1 MRKEYSSNVTG
12 EQSEKIR
19 KGLKGTKWLQMQ
31 ERNRKILD
39 ISKFFCYN
47 KRNQKGVHM
56 MKARIRL
63 FRTRHPF
70 DIPATDELFLEAI
83 RENVSYHYAHCKPY
97 QSILRKLHFSPDK
110 LRNDQDLAKLPFLP
124 TVLFKKHRLF
134 SMSER
139 RIPIKATSS
148 GTKGQF
154 SRIGLDWGSLLCG
167 FYMVVRIAKWRGL
180 FSFRPTNYV
189 ILGYQPHK
197 SNQMAVM
204 KTAYGATLF
213 APALHRCYALQYRDG
228 SYIPDL
234 ESVIKYLEQFGKK
247 KFPVRFM
254 GFPSYTYF
262 LLKLMDERNIRI
274 PLPKH
279 SKIMLG
285 GGWKQFYT
293 EQVNKQTLYDLI
305 KRILDVDEENVI
317 EFFGAVEHPI
327 LYCDCPKHHFHVL
340 VYSRVIIRDV
350 HTLEP
355 VPNGTIGLVNLLT
368 PMAEAVPITSIMT
381 DDLGIL
387 HDGSKCSCGLESPY
401 LEIIGRIGLKDIRTC
416 AAGAAELLG
425 GKTV

>member
-1 MRKEYSSNVTG
+1 
-12 EQSEKIR
+12 
-19 KGLKGTKWLQMQ
+19 
-31 ERNRKILD
+31 
-39 ISKFFCYN
+39 
-47 KRNQKGVHM
+47 
-56 MKARIRL
+56 MKARGRL
-63 FRTRHPF
+63 FTTRHPF
-70 DIPATDELFLEAI
+70 HVQETDELFLEAV
-83 RENVSYHYAHCKPY
+83 RENVSYHYAHCEPY
-97 QSILRKLHFSPDK
+97 RSILQKLQFSS
-110 LRNDQDLAKLPFLP
+110 DQLGDIRDLAKLPVLP

-134 SMSER
+134 SMPEW

-154 SRIGLDWGSLLCG
+154 SRIGLDWGGLFCG
-167 FYMVVRIAKWRGL
+167 FHMVVRIAKWRKL
-180 FSFRPTNYV
+180 LSLRPTNYV

-213 APALHRCYALQYRDG
+213 APAMHRCYALRYRDG
-228 SYIPDL
+228 GYALDL
-234 ESVIKYLEQFGKK
+234 ESVLKHLEQFGKK

-262 LLKLMDERNIRI
+262 LLKLMDERNLRI

-293 EQVNKQTLYDLI
+293 EQVDKQTLYDLI

-327 LYCDCPKHHFHVL
+327 LYCDCPNHHFHVP

-350 HTLEP
+350 QTLEP
-355 VPNGTIGLVNLLT
+355 VPNGTVGLVNLLT
-368 PMAEAVPITSIMT
+368 PMVKAVPITSIMT

-387 HDGSKCSCGLESPY
+387 HDGGKCGCGLDSPY
-401 LEIIGRIGLKDIRTC
+401 LEIIGRVGLKDIKTC
-416 AAGAAELLG
+416 AAGAAELLEEG
-425 GKTV
+425 TV